1 MRSSEPP
8 SCRCRNSA
16 TARSEPM
23 IPASRTAFGS
33 GPDRGREPE
42 TRAPHHDSHKTE
54 PRPGT
59 ISARLVRFLAGR
71 QRDFGHARREITG
84 KFVGPAALITVP
96 ASKKQFGSTT
106 SGQIPCATRQGIVC
120 AVAGKLIRSSGNPC
134 ASPCN
139 IYAWSCFRRLTINRL
154 AAPVGPRRSEAARR
168 LGNRRTTQA
177 ISPPSR
183 FRGELPGTV
192 WCARPG
198 CGDCYA
204 NDQARPLLAGLEEL
218 RDLPVVGDVRGLGM
232 MCGVELVTDRATK
245 APALGLGGG
254 SPRSSHLTCSGPRV
268 WAVGLERTRL
278 DLRRSSHQRRRRHRD
293 VQQCSPRQRVCV
305 VANMRRIDPLE
316 HHSGCI
322 VMRGAD
328 P

>member
-1 MRSSEPP
+1 MRP
-8 SCRCRNSA
+8 SGVPA
-16 TARSEPM
+16 TDPWSLL
-23 IPASRTAFGS
+23 
-33 GPDRGREPE
+33 PD
-42 TRAPHHDSHKTE
+42 SLL
-54 PRPGT
+54 
-59 ISARLVRFLAGR
+59 S
-71 QRDFGHARREITG
+71 REITG

-154 AAPVGPRRSEAARR
+154 EAPVGPRRSEAARR

-218 RDLPVVGDVRGLGM
+218 RDMPVVGDVRGLGM
-232 MCGVELVTDRATK
+232 MCVVELVTDR
-245 APALGLGGG
+245 P
-254 SPRSSHLTCSGPRV
+254 PR
-268 WAVGLERTRL
+268 
-278 DLRRSSHQRRRRHRD
+278 
-293 VQQCSPRQRVCV
+293 RQRW
-305 VANMRRIDPLE
+305 ASAAGALDP
-316 HHSGCI
+316 
-322 VMRGAD
+322 AT
-328 P
+328 